1 MEKGEPS
8 YTVGGNVNWCRHDGE
23 LYGGSLKNLKKK
35 KQKNPY
41 DPAISLSGIQ
51 NSTFL
56 EKAKI
61 LIWNFRQID
70 NFVQGKKMIRIIN
83 MQEIKP

>member
-8 YTVGGNVNWCRHDGE
+8 YTVGGNVNWYRHDGE

-35 KQKNPY
+35 KKNPY

-51 NSTFL
+51 NPTFL
-56 EKAKI
+56 EKSKI
-61 LIWNFRQID
+61 LI
-70 NFVQGKKMIRIIN
+70 
-83 MQEIKP
+83 